1 MKLRYRK
8 LSVLLAAGLTAS
20 LLASTPGF
28 AEGAESSQN
37 DQVEIATESTEENQ
51 EEYQEEGNPE
61 EENQEEEN
69 QEEEYQEDENP
80 EDYADETDGADTE
93 DGGDSYEDD
102 STAESDV
109 ESAVEY
115 VANTAAG
122 TAASSENTTAA
133 SGESAQS
140 GTATD
145 AAAQSTAD
153 TAAQSSTTDA
163 AAQSTAAPAEEAP
176 KRPEYRALDYITL
189 GDYKGLT
196 AEVDPIEITDEDID
210 EKINQE
216 IRNSEEASETLTE
229 GTVEEGDIANIDFT
243 GKKDGV
249 AFDGGTA
256 EGYDL
261 EIGSGS
267 FIDGF
272 EDGLIGVAIGDT
284 VDLNLTFPEQYGN
297 ADLAGQDVVF
307 TVKVNS
313 VSRAKD
319 MDDELASLLSDGEAA
334 TVDEYREYVKGI
346 LEEEALENRK
356 AQVEADLLGQAAENI
371 TVDSYPQD
379 LVDFEINQLKDYYQ
393 YYATIYGMDLGTLL
407 SSMLGITE
415 EEFPEQAAE
424 MVKENIRQEFCID
437 AISETESLLP
447 EGEELVAAYDE
458 LAEKIGYEDGAT
470 LVDEYGEA
478 VVKYTIAHDLVMDFL
493 YDNANIVETTPESE
507 AESAES
513 EAESE
518 AVSGTTETAAFEEA
532 DSAAAESEAASEA
545 TSAAAESEAASE
557 ATSAAAESEAASE
570 ASSAAAE

>member
-28 AEGAESSQN
+28 VEGAESSQG

-153 TAAQSSTTDA
+153 TAEQSSTTDA

-210 EKINQE
+210 ERINQE

-229 GTVEEGDIANIDFT
+229 GELL
-243 GKKDGV
+243 KR
-249 AFDGGTA
+249 
-256 EGYDL
+256 
-261 EIGSGS
+261 
-267 FIDGF
+267 
-272 EDGLIGVAIGDT
+272 AISRISILQARRT
-284 VDLNLTFPEQYGN
+284 EWRLT
-297 ADLAGQDVVF
+297 AGQLRAMIWRSVPAALLM
-307 TVKVNS
+307 
-313 VSRAKD
+313 VSRMA
-319 MDDELASLLSDGEAA
+319 
-334 TVDEYREYVKGI
+334 
-346 LEEEALENRK
+346 
-356 AQVEADLLGQAAENI
+356 
-371 TVDSYPQD
+371 
-379 LVDFEINQLKDYYQ
+379 
-393 YYATIYGMDLGTLL
+393 
-407 SSMLGITE
+407 
-415 EEFPEQAAE
+415 
-424 MVKENIRQEFCID
+424 
-437 AISETESLLP
+437 
-447 EGEELVAAYDE
+447 
-458 LAEKIGYEDGAT
+458 
-470 LVDEYGEA
+470 
-478 VVKYTIAHDLVMDFL
+478 
-493 YDNANIVETTPESE
+493 
-507 AESAES
+507 
-513 EAESE
+513 
-518 AVSGTTETAAFEEA
+518 
-532 DSAAAESEAASEA
+532 
-545 TSAAAESEAASE
+545 
-557 ATSAAAESEAASE
+557 
-570 ASSAAAE
+570 

>member
-28 AEGAESSQN
+28 AEGSESQES
-37 DQVEIATESTEENQ
+37 QVETVEEVDS
-51 EEYQEEGNPE
+51 EDETSEE
-61 EENQEEEN
+61 EENPDEEYTEDEYS
-69 QEEEYQEDENP
+69 EEEYP
-80 EDYADETDGADTE
+80 EEIDGSDTG
-93 DGGDSYEDD
+93 DGDDSYEDD

-153 TAAQSSTTDA
+153 TTAQSSTTDA
-163 AAQSTAAPAEEAP
+163 AAQSTAAPAEEEP
-176 KRPEYRALDYITL
+176 KRPEYRGLDFISL

-210 EKINQE
+210 ERINQE

-437 AISETESLLP
+437 AIAETESLLP
-447 EGEELVAAYDE
+447 EGEELTAAYDE

>member
-28 AEGAESSQN
+28 AEGSESQES
-37 DQVEIATESTEENQ
+37 QVETAEEVDS
-51 EEYQEEGNPE
+51 EDETSEE
-61 EENQEEEN
+61 EENPDEEYTEDEYS
-69 QEEEYQEDENP
+69 EEEYP
-80 EDYADETDGADTE
+80 EEIDGSDTG
-93 DGGDSYEDD
+93 DGDDSYEDD

-153 TAAQSSTTDA
+153 TTAQSSTTDA

-176 KRPEYRALDYITL
+176 KRPEYRGLDFISL

-210 EKINQE
+210 ERINQE

-379 LVDFEINQLKDYYQ
+379 LVGS
-393 YYATIYGMDLGTLL
+393 T
-407 SSMLGITE
+407 SSRIITSIMPPFTAWIWE
-415 EEFPEQAAE
+415 RCFHPCS
-424 MVKENIRQEFCID
+424 VLPKRNSRSRLPRWLRK
-437 AISETESLLP
+437 IS
-447 EGEELVAAYDE
+447 GR
-458 LAEKIGYEDGAT
+458 
-470 LVDEYGEA
+470 
-478 VVKYTIAHDLVMDFL
+478 
-493 YDNANIVETTPESE
+493 
-507 AESAES
+507 
-513 EAESE
+513 
-518 AVSGTTETAAFEEA
+518 
-532 DSAAAESEAASEA
+532 
-545 TSAAAESEAASE
+545 
-557 ATSAAAESEAASE
+557 
-570 ASSAAAE
+570 SSASMQLRRRSLCFPRARSLRQLMMSSLRRSAMRTEQLWWMNMAKLS

>member
-28 AEGAESSQN
+28 AEGSESQES
-37 DQVEIATESTEENQ
+37 QVETAEEVDS
-51 EEYQEEGNPE
+51 EDETSEE
-61 EENQEEEN
+61 EENPDEEYAEDGDS
-69 QEEEYQEDENP
+69 EEEYSEELDEP
-80 EDYADETDGADTE
+80 DTGDGD
-93 DGGDSYEDD
+93 DSYEDD
-102 STAESDV
+102 SAAESDV

-140 GTATD
+140 GTTTD

-153 TAAQSSTTDA
+153 TTAQSSTTDA

-176 KRPEYRALDYITL
+176 KRPEYRGLDFISL

-210 EKINQE
+210 ERINQE

-437 AISETESLLP
+437 AIAETESLLP
-447 EGEELVAAYDE
+447 EGEELTAAYDE
-458 LAEKIGYEDGAT
+458 LAEKIGYEDGAN
-470 LVDEYGEA
+470 LVAEYGEA

-493 YDNANIVETTPESE
+493 YDNANIIETTPESE

-570 ASSAAAE
+570 ASSSAAE

>member
-20 LLASTPGF
+20 LLTSTPGF
-28 AEGAESSQN
+28 AESSESSQ
-37 DQVEIATESTEENQ
+37 ESTVETAAEVSEEEEENQ
-51 EEYQEEGNPE
+51 EEENQE

-69 QEEEYQEDENP
+69 QEEEYTEEEYP
-80 EDYADETDGADTE
+80 DETDGMDT
-93 DGGDSYEDD
+93 GDDDASYEDN
-102 STAESDV
+102 STVESNV

-122 TAASSENTTAA
+122 TATASDDTTTT

-153 TAAQSSTTDA
+153 TTAQSSTTDA

-176 KRPEYRALDYITL
+176 KRPEYRALDFITL

-210 EKINQE
+210 ERINQE

-313 VSRAKD
+313 VSRAKEL
-319 MDDELASLLSDGEAA
+319 DDELASLLSDGEAA
-334 TVDEYREYVKGI
+334 TVDEYREYIKGI

-356 AQVEADLLGQAAENI
+356 AQVEADLLGQAAESI

-437 AISETESLLP
+437 AIAETESLLP
-447 EGEELVAAYDE
+447 EGEELTAAYDE

-493 YDNANIVETTPESE
+493 YDNANIIETTPESE

-518 AVSGTTETAAFEEA
+518 TMTGT
-532 DSAAAESEAASEA
+532 SEAEN
-545 TSAAAESEAASE
+545 
-557 ATSAAAESEAASE
+557 AESEAASE
-570 ASSAAAE
+570 ASSAAAESEAASEASSVAAESEAASEASSEVSSAAAE